1 MFGEHTANKSPAS
14 VTDDERADPAVGFA
28 QRNQPVTEAFED
40 GRGKL
45 SPLHRQAG
53 CGGLRWRR
61 KARRPSQAQQ
71 WGHAGQQLQRMCWRH
86 GKDSTLDPRLLGALF
101 ASALSCP
108 ALGRQIVTKKKGKT
122 GKLDLLC
129 KTAKG
134 STCLCTGLYKSLG
147 VLSVVGGQCAG
158 PSPKEALGPREQ
170 QKGVC
175 KKKDRKRL
183 ATES

>member
-1 MFGEHTANKSPAS
+1 MIAVHAAPAGLVCRS
-14 VTDDERADPAVGFA
+14 AMLGTCG
-28 QRNQPVTEAFED
+28 QR
-40 GRGKL
+40 
-45 SPLHRQAG
+45 
-53 CGGLRWRR
+53 
-61 KARRPSQAQQ
+61 
-71 WGHAGQQLQRMCWRH
+71 
-86 GKDSTLDPRLLGALF
+86 ALF

-134 STCLCTGLYKSLG
+134 STCLCAGLYKSLG

-170 QKGVC
+170 QKGAC
-175 KKKDRKRL
+175 KKQRQEAAGNRKLRSRRKKL
-183 ATES
+183 GC